1 MDRNSLNWAIKNWH
15 VIETWP
21 FPSPCGEWIG
31 IHPILLKPLHYLVF
45 KVRSRQSTESQ
56 LYKT

>member
-1 MDRNSLNWAIKNWH
+1 MNLAMQG
-15 VIETWP
+15 TGTGAML
-21 FPSPCGEWIG
+21 FPSPCGELIG
-31 IHPILLKPLHYLVF
+31 GINPILLKPLHYLVF

>member
-1 MDRNSLNWAIKNWH
+1 M
-15 VIETWP
+15 T
-21 FPSPCGEWIG
+21 FPSPCGELIE
-31 IHPILLKPLHYLVF
+31 INPILLKLLHYVVF